1 MCRLVLGKGRVNE
14 NRCTMNSQNLLISI
28 PEHHIINA
36 SIIAMKQDKSL
47 YDVILQAIN
56 IGIKQLQADVYQA
69 PSTNQMVDDPSMDL
83 SIKNTIS
90 EAKEKLDSIMEDY
103 SFEEI
108 TQDREVS
115 IMSDG
120 SFEV

>member
-1 MCRLVLGKGRVNE
+1 M
-14 NRCTMNSQNLLISI
+14 NRQNLLISV
-28 PEHHIINA
+28 PEHHIMNA

-69 PSTNQMVDDPSMDL
+69 PSINQMVDDPSMDV

>member
-1 MCRLVLGKGRVNE
+1 M
-14 NRCTMNSQNLLISI
+14 NRQDLFISV
-28 PEHHIINA
+28 PEHHIMNA

-69 PSTNQMVDDPSMDL
+69 PSINQMVDDPSMDV